1 MSAKQSIFISS
12 VQKELAHERRAVK
25 NFVHA
30 DPLLSRFFEVF
41 LFEDLPA
48 ADLRADAVYLSEV
61 DRCTLYLGLFG
72 NDYGFEDAQGISP
85 TEREFDRA
93 TALGKP
99 RLIYVRGGD
108 DSARHSKMRAL
119 VRKAGDQLIRRR
131 FADTAELLTAVNA
144 SLVEYLAQRGAIQTR
159 PYEEQPCAQASLD
172 DIDVQTLAD
181 FVRRARHERQFPL
194 AEHTPVAQV
203 LTHLNLLDGAQPTHA
218 AVLLFGSNPQRYM
231 PAAEIRCMHFHGT
244 QVQRPVPFYRIYKGT
259 LFQQVDQATDFVLS
273 VLNRAVG
280 TRSESSQA
288 PVTYEIPPDVIREAI
303 INAVAHRD
311 YAASGEAIQVSVFVD
326 RVEVCNP
333 GALLPPLTPDDLR
346 KAHRSVARNPRLCDA
361 LFLAHYI
368 EKYGTGTLMMVD
380 ECHRHGLPEPRFGQD
395 GREFLV
401 TLWRHWL
408 TPERM
413 AQLGLNDRQRQAIDM
428 LRTRQRITN
437 TEYQA
442 AFRVA
447 KRTAHRDLSD
457 LVEKGLVTMV
467 GNTGMG
473 TYYVLGQ
480 GATKGPDGPQAS
492 EITPSAP
499 KSKRAIKG
507 PKGP

>member
-1 MSAKQSIFISS
+1 MSVKQRIFISS
-12 VQKELAHERRAVK
+12 VQKELALERRAVK
-25 NFVHA
+25 HFIHS

-48 ADLRADAVYLSEV
+48 ADLRADEVYLNEV
-61 DRCTLYLGLFG
+61 DRCTLYLALFG

-93 TALGKP
+93 TTLGKP
-99 RLIYVRGGD
+99 RLIYVHGGD
-108 DSARHSKMRAL
+108 DGARRPKMRAL

-131 FADTAELLTAVNA
+131 FGDAPELIAAVNA

-159 PYEEQPCAQASLD
+159 PFEEQPCTQATLD
-172 DIDVQTLAD
+172 DIDAHALAD
-181 FVRRARHERQFPL
+181 FVRLARQERQFPL
-194 AEHTPVAQV
+194 TEQTPVAQV
-203 LTHLNLLDGAQPTHA
+203 LTHLNLVEGTQPTHA
-218 AVLLFGSNPQRYM
+218 AVLLFGSNPQRHV

-244 QVQRPVPFYRIYKGT
+244 QVQRPVPFYRIFKGT
-259 LFQQVDQATDFVLS
+259 LFQQVDHATDFVLS
-273 VLNRAVG
+273 VINRAVG
-280 TRSESSQA
+280 TRAESNQA

-311 YAASGEAIQVSVFVD
+311 YSAFGEAIQVSVFVD
-326 RVEVCNP
+326 RVEVSNP

-380 ECHRHGLPEPRFGQD
+380 ECRRHGLPEPGFGQD
-395 GREFLV
+395 GHEFMV

-408 TPERM
+408 TPDRL
-413 AQLGLNDRQRQAIDM
+413 AGLGLNDRQRQALDL
-428 LRTRQRITN
+428 LRNRQRITN
-437 TEYQA
+437 TEYQV
-442 AFRVA
+442 AFDVA

-467 GNTGMG
+467 GSTGKG

-480 GATKGPDGPQAS
+480 GAAKGPDGPEDAPP
-492 EITPSAP
+492 TPQ
-499 KSKRAIKG
+499 SKRATKGSKG
-507 PKGP
+507 P

>member
-1 MSAKQSIFISS
+1 MSAKQTIFISS
-12 VQKELAHERRAVK
+12 VQKELVQERRAVK
-25 NFVHA
+25 DFVHA

-99 RLIYVRGGD
+99 RLIYVRGAD
-108 DSARHSKMRAL
+108 DTARHPKMRAL

-131 FADTAELLTAVNA
+131 FGDASELIAAVNA

-159 PYEEQPCAQASLD
+159 PYEEQPCTHATLD
-172 DIDVQTLAD
+172 DIDTQALSD

-194 AEHTPVAQV
+194 LEQTPAAQV
-203 LTHLNLLDGAQPTHA
+203 LTHLNLLEGAQPTHA

-244 QVQRPVPFYRIYKGT
+244 QVQRPVPFYRIFKDS
-259 LFQQVDQATDFVLS
+259 LFQQVDHATDFVLS
-273 VLNRAVG
+273 VINRAVG
-280 TRSESSQA
+280 TRAESSQA

-326 RVEVCNP
+326 RVEVSNP
-333 GALLPPLTPDDLR
+333 GALLPPLTPEDLR

-380 ECHRHGLPEPRFGQD
+380 ECRRHGLPEPRFGQD
-395 GREFLV
+395 GREFMV
-401 TLWRHWL
+401 TLWRNWL
-408 TPERM
+408 TPERL
-413 AQLGLNDRQRQAIDM
+413 AKLGLNDRQRQAVDL
-428 LRTRQRITN
+428 LRNRQRITN
-437 TEYQA
+437 AEYQA
-442 AFRVA
+442 AFGVA
-447 KRTAHRDLSD
+447 RRTAHRDLAD
-457 LVEKGLVTMV
+457 LVDKGLLTMV
-467 GNTGMG
+467 GSIGTG
-473 TYYVLGQ
+473 TYYVLNQ
-480 GATKGPDGPQAS
+480 GATNGPNEPVIAPV
-492 EITPSAP
+492 TPEN
-499 KSKRAIKG
+499 K
-507 PKGP
+507 